1 MFQGLKKGAL
11 GANWVIGMQQYRQVC
26 TRLLVCI
33 PKNKTKHYLTNKVP
47 VAN

>member
-26 TRLLVCI
+26 TPCSFVFL
-33 PKNKTKHYLTNKVP
+33 KTKQNTIWQIKCP
-47 VAN
+47 